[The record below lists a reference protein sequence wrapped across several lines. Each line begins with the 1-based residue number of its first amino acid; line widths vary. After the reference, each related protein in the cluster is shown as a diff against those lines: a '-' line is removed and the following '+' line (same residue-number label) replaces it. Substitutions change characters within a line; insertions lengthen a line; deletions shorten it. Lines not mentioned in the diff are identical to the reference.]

1 MYCHPCQTFLKL
13 MNNPIISSS
22 DVLQSFLTTLNFIIL
37 QGYGQL
43 KKKSLAVSNSI
54 IVSLDSR
61 PKQCHNVLKLMED
74 PIINSSNVLQRFLTL
89 VNLGVFV
96 NKVMRVIS
104 DTICDPL
111 TITDKNVVDKSY
123 QLVTQFLD
131 FPLWENRIAYFK

>member
-1 MYCHPCQTFLKL
+1 
-13 MNNPIISSS
+13 
-22 DVLQSFLTTLNFIIL
+22 
-37 QGYGQL
+37 
-43 KKKSLAVSNSI
+43 
-54 IVSLDSR
+54 
-61 PKQCHNVLKLMED
+61 MED

-123 QLVTQFLD
+123 
-131 FPLWENRIAYFK
+131 